1 MSTSRSVVL
10 CFVKGRCLF
19 EAVLV
24 HIGKLFG
31 HFISGRLPEMI
42 GGILGSLQETRFQ
55 QSWDPSSQRVQVAC
69 VVLQRFAQHQ
79 GGGEQQ
85 GGRP

>member
-1 MSTSRSVVL
+1 
-10 CFVKGRCLF
+10 
-19 EAVLV
+19 
-24 HIGKLFG
+24 
-31 HFISGRLPEMI
+31 MI
-42 GGILGSLQETRFQ
+42 GAILGSPQETMFQ

-85 GGRP
+85 GGQPLKTVATQTFLEF